1 MRKMAFLT
9 IVLAVV
15 FGCNTKT
22 SEEKIDNL
30 NGYWE
35 IKQADLPEGISKEF
49 KFSEIVDYIQV
60 KGDSGFRRKVR
71 PQLDG
76 TFISQNDQEIFTI
89 KVEND
94 SINLYYATPYAN
106 WKETVISS
114 EENELMILNPRG
126 IIYTYKRFTP
136 YSIDYGEENQ

>member
-1 MRKMAFLT
+1 VKKGILIMF
-9 IVLAVV
+9 
-15 FGCNTKT
+15 FGLLLLSCNTQT
-22 SEEKIDNL
+22 PEEKIENL
-30 NGYWE
+30 TGYWE

-49 KFSEIVDYIQV
+49 KFSEVVDYIQV
-60 KGDSGFRRKVR
+60 DSLSGFRKKVR

-76 TFISQNDQEIFTI
+76 SFISSDDVEIFDI

-94 SINLYYATPYAN
+94 SINLYYSTPYAE

-114 EENELMILNPRG
+114 EEDELMILNPKG

-136 YSIDYGEENQ
+136 YSGNYGEEN

>member
-1 MRKMAFLT
+1 MKNAIFKLLFLCLLVSCSNNDMT
-9 IVLAVV
+9 
-15 FGCNTKT
+15 
-22 SEEKIDNL
+22 EEIQNL

-49 KFSEIVDYIQV
+49 RFSEWVDYIEV
-60 KGDSGFRRKVR
+60 DSLTGFRKKVK
-71 PQLDG
+71 PQIDG
-76 TFISQNDQEIFTI
+76 SFITSEDAEKFEV

-94 SINLYYATPYAN
+94 SINLYYSTPYTN

-114 EENELMILNPRG
+114 EEDELVVLNRDG

-136 YSIDYGEENQ
+136 YSGNYGEEN

>member
-1 MRKMAFLT
+1 MKK
-9 IVLAVV
+9 IVLLFI
-15 FGCNTKT
+15 FGMLLLSCNTQ
-22 SEEKIDNL
+22 SPEEQTENL

-49 KFSEIVDYIQV
+49 RFSELVDYIKV
-60 KGDSGFRRKVR
+60 DSSAGFRTKVR

-76 TFISQNDQEIFTI
+76 SFISSDDVEIFNI

-94 SINLYYATPYAN
+94 SINLYYSTPYAE
-106 WKETVISS
+106 WKETIISS
-114 EENELMILNPRG
+114 EEDELVILNSDG

-136 YSIDYGEENQ
+136 YSGNYGEEN